1 MMEGKTAET
10 GLFYSQ
16 PPPHSGQCCVVLGAG
31 NVGMLSVADTLYWMF
46 VQGCVV
52 VLKHSPVKAYNHK
65 WISLLFQPL
74 IELGFFG
81 SVLGGVDVSQ
91 ALVYAPSCDRV
102 HLTGGVATHDA
113 IVWGV
118 GPEAQQRKASGQPL
132 LKVPMT
138 SELGACTPWLIV
150 PGNWSKEEMHHHS
163 AHLACSTWYNQSC
176 ACNGPKVILLDEK
189 WPQAQEFI
197 DAVVNELSTVLPP
210 RISYYP
216 GAEAR
221 YNAFKAAYPD
231 AQVVPP
237 KRCAAPPGFLPW
249 LVADLDEEK
258 AAKQPHALQVEAF
271 APVLTFVRLKGNM
284 LDDGVT
290 FANDR
295 IMGTLSCSVF
305 MSTPDMHSRAE
316 ELEAAL
322 ARLRYGLVGLNCW
335 TAEAYSFNTCTWGGY
350 PGETLDRVSSG
361 IGIVRNYLMFK
372 HPCKTVVRAPFVS
385 DYHFGTSSTP
395 LDISQAQTIV
405 SLSTQLFFLTNA
417 VPRAV
422 KSAWNALKSL
432 F

>member
-1 MMEGKTAET
+1 
-10 GLFYSQ
+10 
-16 PPPHSGQCCVVLGAG
+16 
-31 NVGMLSVADTLYWMF
+31 
-46 VQGCVV
+46 
-52 VLKHSPVKAYNHK
+52 
-65 WISLLFQPL
+65 
-74 IELGFFG
+74 
-81 SVLGGVDVSQ
+81 
-91 ALVYAPSCDRV
+91 
-102 HLTGGVATHDA
+102 
-113 IVWGV
+113 
-118 GPEAQQRKASGQPL
+118 
-132 LKVPMT
+132 
-138 SELGACTPWLIV
+138 
-150 PGNWSKEEMHHHS
+150 
-163 AHLACSTWYNQSC
+163 
-176 ACNGPKVILLDEK
+176 
-189 WPQAQEFI
+189 
-197 DAVVNELSTVLPP
+197 
-210 RISYYP
+210 
-216 GAEAR
+216 
-221 YNAFKAAYPD
+221 
-231 AQVVPP
+231 
-237 KRCAAPPGFLPW
+237 
-249 LVADLDEEK
+249 LDEEK

-322 ARLRYGLVGLNCW
+322 AHLRYGLVGLNCW